1 MVCGPKYD
9 GKYLH
14 ALLRRYLGDTRLDR
28 TLTNVVIPTF
38 DIAYMQPTIFSTFEV
53 TEVLSR
59 LNLFG
64 YLVFFLNFV
73 EGTTNLSLLEEF
85 FYGVT
90 GENILFVGLV

>member
-14 ALLRRYLGDTRLDR
+14 ALLRRYFGDTRLDR

-38 DIAYMQPTIFSTFEV
+38 DIAYMQPTIFSTLEV

-59 LNLFG
+59 LQSVDIREG
-64 YLVFFLNFV
+64 YGDFVF
-73 EGTTNLSLLEEF
+73 SPF
-85 FYGVT
+85 F
-90 GENILFVGLV
+90 